1 VGGFTTHGLCVRLSN
16 RSAHR
21 RLEPE
26 IPEIISVIPVSCLI
40 FHGKMNNREPSL
52 AQGERLPEKISVQ
65 ILKRA
70 YSSNSKPDD
79 VDVDKTIPYPG

>member
-1 VGGFTTHGLCVRLSN
+1 
-16 RSAHR
+16 
-21 RLEPE
+21 
-26 IPEIISVIPVSCLI
+26 
-40 FHGKMNNREPSL
+40 MNNREPSL